1 MKKIGLLLVAI
12 LLAFFVAL
20 LTGCETL
27 ENGDDYDTK
36 PIDLKRLLEK
46 IKTLLEP
53 QAIL

>member
-36 PIDLKRLLEK
+36 PWTGRESW
-46 IKTLLEP
+46 ENSMP
-53 QAIL
+53 GVPF